1 MTQLQPLGKRPA
13 SRPVWLTIVLI
24 LVLLAALF
32 GLGFGIATL
41 IRGENTTAPTVS
53 ESQSAAPA
61 NPAPCQTTMIVP
73 AEILP
78 MKDDVVLN
86 VYNAT
91 KKKGLAAQAAL
102 DFKREGFR
110 FNKIEND
117 PKGETITGVAEIRYG
132 PNAEAAAK
140 LVEYY
145 LAGATMV
152 DLNRNSSRVDVAL
165 GRRYTQLA
173 DGGAVAAVLAQPTPS
188 LSGPGCPTPT
198 E

>member
-13 SRPVWLTIVLI
+13 ARPVWLTIVLI

-41 IRGENTTAPTVS
+41 IRGDEVPTPS
-53 ESQSAAPA
+53 ATESASAAPV

-110 FNKIEND
+110 INKIEND
-117 PKGETITGVAEIRYG
+117 PLGANISGVAEIRYG
-132 PNAEAAAK
+132 PKAEAAAK

-152 DLNRNSSRVDVAL
+152 PIDRANNRVDVAL
-165 GRRYTQLA
+165 GKGYTQLA

-188 LSGPGCPTPT
+188 VSGPGCPTPT